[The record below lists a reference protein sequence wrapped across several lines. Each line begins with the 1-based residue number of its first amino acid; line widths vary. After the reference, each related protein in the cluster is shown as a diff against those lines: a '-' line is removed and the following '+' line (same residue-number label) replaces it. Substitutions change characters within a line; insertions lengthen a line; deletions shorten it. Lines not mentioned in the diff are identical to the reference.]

1 LENLDLNVKYDPS
14 TRSWKF
20 NNTQVFLSINGYVS
34 DEVINIDDSDK
45 QFLSHMSKSERK
57 QLLDTYENFVNYG
70 QASKDSDKEHPD
82 AINLVSFFDW
92 MGQDNLYQGMIFM
105 PVLSRGMEYIASS
118 NEMVPK
124 STYVD
129 MKNQRSLQDQ
139 QRNFRNNF

>member
-1 LENLDLNVKYDPS
+1 
-14 TRSWKF
+14 
-20 NNTQVFLSINGYVS
+20 
-34 DEVINIDDSDK
+34 
-45 QFLSHMSKSERK
+45 
-57 QLLDTYENFVNYG
+57 
-70 QASKDSDKEHPD
+70 
-82 AINLVSFFDW
+82 
-92 MGQDNLYQGMIFM
+92 M